1 MATITNHDLT
11 IDSRDLA
18 EYLDTLDP
26 SDPDYTAVAEFAQ
39 EFEDNASDYHYGE
52 VAIRDS
58 YFTEYARELCTDVGY
73 LPSDL
78 PEFIRNNIDWEGVAS
93 RIQADY
99 TNIEF
104 DGVTY
109 WTR

>member
-1 MATITNHDLT
+1 MANISNHDLT

-26 SDPDYTAVAEFAQ
+26 SDTDYTAVAEFAQ
-39 EFEDNASDYHYGE
+39 EFEDNAEDYPYGE
-52 VAIRDS
+52 TAIRDS
-58 YFTEYARELCTDVGY
+58 YFTEYARELCTDRGY
-73 LPSDL
+73 LSSDL
-78 PEFIRNNIDWEGVAS
+78 PEFIRGNIDWEGVAS
-93 RIQADY
+93 AIQVDY
-99 TNIEF
+99 TDITF